1 MHILPSNRR
10 KGHPLNDIHSNER
23 ILVMQVF
30 VLVRRLMQHPATAV
44 LGTIVCALAAKSGT
58 VSVSLA
64 YLGAIATFMLTRALT
79 ASIASMERFGSGHRA
94 TWRQP

>member
-1 MHILPSNRR
+1 
-10 KGHPLNDIHSNER
+10 
-23 ILVMQVF
+23 MQMF
-30 VLVRRLMQHPATAV
+30 ILVRRLMQHPATAV

-64 YLGAIATFMLTRALT
+64 YLGVVATFMLTRALA
-79 ASIASMERFGSGHRA
+79 ASIASIARFDSGHRA